1 MCRAPFIIDLMV
13 DATREFLARGTEVKA
28 AEACK
33 SALLSTFVHTLLC
46 FESFWD
52 TACAAALIADNDCED
67 DDVV

>member
-1 MCRAPFIIDLMV
+1 MLRVSFLRATG
-13 DATREFLARGTEVKA
+13 AARGTEVKA